1 MKALQ
6 VLLVL
11 CLLATFSCN
20 DFIDFVLCLV
30 EDPKINQV
38 IVDVI
43 EKIQNKASFMDFLTF
58 AIQNIQPID
67 AAARACL
74 NK

>member
-30 EDPKINQV
+30 EDPKINEV
-38 IVDVI
+38 IVEVI
-43 EKIQNKASFMDFLTF
+43 NKIKNKASFMEFLTF
-58 AIQNIQPID
+58 GIQNIQPID